1 MKLSVIITAFLS
13 ATAYAAAS
21 NNVKSY
27 ILTLDDN
34 QSALANKIQDL
45 KSFVQEVGGK
55 ITHEYSLIKGFS
67 LQLPADD
74 TSDILQKIER
84 FGEKLSCKLNLEQDQ
99 EVHTFKGPEAFEAS
113 AE

>member
-1 MKLSVIITAFLS
+1 MRLLVIITACLS
-13 ATAYAAAS
+13 AMAYAATA

-34 QSALANKIQDL
+34 QPALAGKIQDL
-45 KSFVQEVGGK
+45 KSFVQQVGGK

-74 TSDILQKIER
+74 SSDILQKIES

-99 EVHTFKGPEAFEAS
+99 EVHTFKGPEPFEAS